1 MPRIHAQLDALTKL
15 TEILQRRAP
24 ATLRAIDEAMQLH
37 DGYPATSSGV
47 PRTGGTAE
55 LTSVERAAHGISPLM
70 RDHDR
75 LVDAIRSAAAEIAKA
90 LSICDKWT
98 PTVDASTLR
107 CTGGAGLPGALES
120 WGDATCTNI
129 AEADRRGGL
138 CMACRKRRDRWQRG
152 RDAAA

>member
-15 TEILQRRAP
+15 AEILQRRAP
-24 ATLRAIDEAMQLH
+24 ATLRNIDEAMQLH
-37 DGYPATSSGV
+37 DGYPSTSSGV

-98 PTVDASTLR
+98 PTVDASALR
-107 CTGGAGLPGALES
+107 CTGGAGLPGALD
-120 WGDATCTNI
+120 WGRPDCDNI
-129 AEADRRGGL
+129 AEPDRKGGL
-138 CMACRKRRDRWQRG
+138 CSRCRHARDKWQRQ
-152 RDAAA
+152 AA